1 MDEDISIIMKGPAM
15 NSIPFYRDF
24 GVAGELADR
33 PRGEPAPARRG
44 LLRRVVDAIER
55 SIERSHQRAV
65 ERDIARVARA
75 LGLGNPGGRL
85 TDEIERRL
93 FEHLSGNRG
102 FRP

>member
-1 MDEDISIIMKGPAM
+1 M

-24 GVAGELADR
+24 GVAGELTGR

-44 LLRRVVDAIER
+44 LLRRVIDAIER
-55 SIERSHQRAV
+55 SRQRAT
-65 ERDIARVARA
+65 ERDIARF
-75 LGLGNPGGRL
+75 LGGRLGPDGRL

-93 FEHLSGNRG
+93 FQHLTGNRG

>member
-1 MDEDISIIMKGPAM
+1 MISIPL
-15 NSIPFYRDF
+15 YRDF
-24 GVAGELADR
+24 GVAGELTHR

-55 SIERSHQRAV
+55 SCQRAAD
-65 ERDIARVARA
+65 RDIARV
-75 LGLGNPGGRL
+75 LGVNLGQDGRL

-93 FEHLSGNRG
+93 FEHLTGDRG

>member
-1 MDEDISIIMKGPAM
+1 M

-24 GVAGELADR
+24 GVAGELAHR
-33 PRGEPAPARRG
+33 PRGESAPARRG

-55 SIERSHQRAV
+55 SHQRAA
-65 ERDIARVARA
+65 EREIARV
-75 LGLGNPGGRL
+75 LGGLGPDARL

-93 FEHLSGNRG
+93 LQHLTGDRG

>member
-1 MDEDISIIMKGPAM
+1 M

-24 GVAGELADR
+24 GVVGELTRR

-55 SIERSHQRAV
+55 SHQRAV
-65 ERDIARVARA
+65 ERDIARVARD
-75 LGLGNPGGRL
+75 LGYGNPGGRL

-93 FEHLSGNRG
+93 FEHLTGNRG

>member
-1 MDEDISIIMKGPAM
+1 MISIPL
-15 NSIPFYRDF
+15 YRDF
-24 GVAGELADR
+24 GVAGELTYR

-55 SIERSHQRAV
+55 SHQRAA
-65 ERDIARVARA
+65 ERDIARI
-75 LGLGNPGGRL
+75 LGASLGPDGRL

-93 FEHLSGNRG
+93 LQHLTGDRG

>member
-1 MDEDISIIMKGPAM
+1 M

-24 GVAGELADR
+24 SVAGELTQS

-55 SIERSHQRAV
+55 SRQRAA
-65 ERDIARVARA
+65 ERDIARF
-75 LGLGNPGGRL
+75 LGGRLGPDGRL

-93 FEHLSGNRG
+93 FEYLNGNRG

>member
-1 MDEDISIIMKGPAM
+1 M

-24 GVAGELADR
+24 GVAAELTQR
-33 PRGEPAPARRG
+33 PRGEPAPAQRG

-55 SIERSHQRAV
+55 SRQRAA
-65 ERDIARVARA
+65 ERDIARVARD
-75 LGLGNPGGRL
+75 LGLGNPDGRL

-93 FEHLSGNRG
+93 FEHLNGDRG

>member
-1 MDEDISIIMKGPAM
+1 M

-24 GVAGELADR
+24 GVAGELTRR
-33 PRGEPAPARRG
+33 PRT
-44 LLRRVVDAIER
+44 
-55 SIERSHQRAV
+55 V
-65 ERDIARVARA
+65 ERDIARVARD

-93 FEHLSGNRG
+93 FQHLTGNRG

>member
-1 MDEDISIIMKGPAM
+1 M
-15 NSIPFYRDF
+15 NSIPLYRDF

-55 SIERSHQRAV
+55 SHQRAA
-65 ERDIARVARA
+65 ERDIARILSAS
-75 LGLGNPGGRL
+75 LGPDGRL

-93 FEHLSGNRG
+93 FQHLTGDLG

>member
-1 MDEDISIIMKGPAM
+1 M

-24 GVAGELADR
+24 GVAGELAHR

-44 LLRRVVDAIER
+44 LLRRIVDAIER
-55 SIERSHQRAV
+55 SIERSHQRAA
-65 ERDIARVARA
+65 ERDIARS
-75 LGLGNPGGRL
+75 LGASLGPDGRL

-93 FEHLSGNRG
+93 FQHLTGERG